1 MFPAGCSQLA
11 FVRHANHGVP
21 RSLEDELASLQQRRI
36 DACTQN
42 ESHSNFQ
49 S

>member
-1 MFPAGCSQLA
+1 MFLAGSSQLT
-11 FVRHANHGVP
+11 FVRHTDHGVP